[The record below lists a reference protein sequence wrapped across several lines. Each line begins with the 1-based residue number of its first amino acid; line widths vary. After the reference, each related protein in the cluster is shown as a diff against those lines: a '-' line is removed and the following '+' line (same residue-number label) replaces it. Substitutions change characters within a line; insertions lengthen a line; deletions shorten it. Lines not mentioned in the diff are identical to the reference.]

1 MKKTNHFYRFCALA
15 LSCLLLISLL
25 PVTQVLADGDGA
37 IHIKSAE
44 DLRSLAHSC
53 TLDSWS
59 RGKTVVLDNDIEL
72 TDDDELPIPTFGGTF
87 NGNGHTISSL
97 SITQSVSPAGLFG
110 VLQKD
115 AVIKNLNVEGTVT
128 PSGDSENIG
137 GIVGENHG
145 TIESCTFN
153 GSVSG
158 KRSVGGIAGRNLA
171 TGIVRACEASGAIF
185 GQSMTGGIVGENLG
199 SIVSCRGRA
208 YVNIESTDPSIDLSD
223 LSLDFSLDLASLSR
237 LDTLNIATDT
247 GGIAGYSSGAIASS
261 TNYAAVGYQHI
272 GYNVGGVVGRSSGQ
286 VLACSNEG
294 AICGRK
300 DVGGIAGQME
310 PYVRTQ
316 VSASQLSRIQSQ
328 IKELDSLVKK
338 AVNDAEYG
346 SSEISDRLDLIS
358 GYLSDASDAANDVTI
373 DVDPD
378 AIPQPSISIDG
389 DFDPDDFDP
398 ENPTLPD
405 INVSFD
411 QDFDVSDVVTV
422 SNINMVVGSVTAANS
437 QLSLITENVKNTST
451 ALSADIRNISSKFNE
466 LTNTMFSAISS
477 LTGGTGDLIVDA
489 SSVDINS
496 VTLGKVSLSRN
507 SGAVYGDVNTGGIAG
522 SMAIE
527 YTLDPEDDVTGH
539 LSNIYRKQYEYKS
552 IIQKCVNTGDVSGKR
567 SYVGGIVGRM
577 DLGYLTACETS
588 SCTITNENGTAT

>member
-25 PVTQVLADGDGA
+25 PVTQVLAEGDGA

-87 NGNGHTISSL
+87 NGNGHTISGL

-115 AVIKNLNVEGTVT
+115 AVIKSLNVEGTVT

-158 KRSVGGIAGRNLA
+158 KRSVGGIAGSNLA
-171 TGIVRACEASGAIF
+171 TGIVRACDASGAIF

-208 YVNIESTDPSIDLSD
+208 YVNIESTDPSIDLSN
-223 LSLDFSLDLASLSR
+223 LNLEFSLDLAKLSR
-237 LDTLNIATDT
+237 ADTLNTATDT

-272 GYNVGGVVGRSSGQ
+272 GYNIGGVVGRSSGQ
-286 VLACSNEG
+286 VFACSNEG

-310 PYVRTQ
+310 PYIRM
-316 VSASQLSRIQSQ
+316 
-328 IKELDSLVKK
+328 
-338 AVNDAEYG
+338 
-346 SSEISDRLDLIS
+346 EISDGLLQQLKTQLNELSGLVNTATNHAEGGSNEIASRLNSMS
-358 GYLSDASDAANDVTI
+358 GYVDNAAN
-373 DVDPD
+373 
-378 AIPQPSISIDG
+378 
-389 DFDPDDFDP
+389 
-398 ENPTLPD
+398 
-405 INVSFD
+405 
-411 QDFDVSDVVTV
+411 
-422 SNINMVVGSVTAANS
+422 
-437 QLSLITENVKNTST
+437 
-451 ALSADIRNISSKFNE
+451 
-466 LTNTMFSAISS
+466 
-477 LTGGTGDLIVDA
+477 IVA
-489 SSVDINS
+489 EQ
-496 VTLGKVSLSRN
+496 RP
-507 SGAVYGDVNTGGIAG
+507 A
-522 SMAIE
+522 E
-527 YTLDPEDDVTGH
+527 
-539 LSNIYRKQYEYKS
+539 RQY
-552 IIQKCVNTGDVSGKR
+552 
-567 SYVGGIVGRM
+567 
-577 DLGYLTACETS
+577 
-588 SCTITNENGTAT
+588 

>member
-1 MKKTNHFYRFCALA
+1 MKKTNPFYRFCALA

-72 TDDDELPIPTFGGTF
+72 TDDDTLPIPTFGGTF
-87 NGNGHTISSL
+87 NGNGHTISGL

-208 YVNIESTDPSIDLSD
+208 YANIESTDPSIDLSD

-286 VLACSNEG
+286 ILE
-294 AICGRK
+294 
-300 DVGGIAGQME
+300 
-310 PYVRTQ
+310 
-316 VSASQLSRIQSQ
+316 
-328 IKELDSLVKK
+328 
-338 AVNDAEYG
+338 
-346 SSEISDRLDLIS
+346 
-358 GYLSDASDAANDVTI
+358 
-373 DVDPD
+373 
-378 AIPQPSISIDG
+378 
-389 DFDPDDFDP
+389 
-398 ENPTLPD
+398 
-405 INVSFD
+405 
-411 QDFDVSDVVTV
+411 
-422 SNINMVVGSVTAANS
+422 
-437 QLSLITENVKNTST
+437 
-451 ALSADIRNISSKFNE
+451 
-466 LTNTMFSAISS
+466 
-477 LTGGTGDLIVDA
+477 
-489 SSVDINS
+489 
-496 VTLGKVSLSRN
+496 
-507 SGAVYGDVNTGGIAG
+507 
-522 SMAIE
+522 
-527 YTLDPEDDVTGH
+527 
-539 LSNIYRKQYEYKS
+539 
-552 IIQKCVNTGDVSGKR
+552 
-567 SYVGGIVGRM
+567 
-577 DLGYLTACETS
+577 
-588 SCTITNENGTAT
+588 

>member
-87 NGNGHTISSL
+87 NGNGHTISGL

-171 TGIVRACEASGAIF
+171 TGIVRACDASGAIF

-208 YVNIESTDPSIDLSD
+208 YVNIESTDPSIDLSN
-223 LSLDFSLDLASLSR
+223 LNLEFSLDLAKLSR
-237 LDTLNIATDT
+237 ADTPRRLRERRHLARDHAART
-247 GGIAGYSSGAIASS
+247 ARHERERERASRSGADEHEVLR
-261 TNYAAVGYQHI
+261 VGKQA
-272 GYNVGGVVGRSSGQ
+272 GEVARDPLRQ
-286 VLACSNEG
+286 VLADECAGPAALERERG
-294 AICGRK
+294 
-300 DVGGIAGQME
+300 VGEA
-310 PYVRTQ
+310 
-316 VSASQLSRIQSQ
+316 
-328 IKELDSLVKK
+328 
-338 AVNDAEYG
+338 
-346 SSEISDRLDLIS
+346 
-358 GYLSDASDAANDVTI
+358 
-373 DVDPD
+373 
-378 AIPQPSISIDG
+378 
-389 DFDPDDFDP
+389 
-398 ENPTLPD
+398 
-405 INVSFD
+405 
-411 QDFDVSDVVTV
+411 
-422 SNINMVVGSVTAANS
+422 
-437 QLSLITENVKNTST
+437 
-451 ALSADIRNISSKFNE
+451 
-466 LTNTMFSAISS
+466 
-477 LTGGTGDLIVDA
+477 
-489 SSVDINS
+489 
-496 VTLGKVSLSRN
+496 
-507 SGAVYGDVNTGGIAG
+507 
-522 SMAIE
+522 
-527 YTLDPEDDVTGH
+527 
-539 LSNIYRKQYEYKS
+539 
-552 IIQKCVNTGDVSGKR
+552 
-567 SYVGGIVGRM
+567 
-577 DLGYLTACETS
+577 
-588 SCTITNENGTAT
+588 

>member
-87 NGNGHTISSL
+87 NGNGHTISGL

-158 KRSVGGIAGRNLA
+158 KRSVGGIAGSNLA
-171 TGIVRACEASGAIF
+171 TGIVRACDASGAIF

-208 YVNIESTDPSIDLSD
+208 YVNIESTDPSIDLSN
-223 LSLDFSLDLASLSR
+223 LNLEFSLDLAKLSR
-237 LDTLNIATDT
+237 ADTLSPAGSQHKLLRHTEQLVFQRRTADIADQNIHSVLLAFFYTVTD
-247 GGIAGYSSGAIASS
+247 GAGIINTLHLAAHITDSGPERRSASRRAS
-261 TNYAAVGYQHI
+261 IYL
-272 GYNVGGVVGRSSGQ
+272 GRS
-286 VLACSNEG
+286 
-294 AICGRK
+294 
-300 DVGGIAGQME
+300 
-310 PYVRTQ
+310 
-316 VSASQLSRIQSQ
+316 IQ
-328 IKELDSLVKK
+328 
-338 AVNDAEYG
+338 
-346 SSEISDRLDLIS
+346 
-358 GYLSDASDAANDVTI
+358 
-373 DVDPD
+373 
-378 AIPQPSISIDG
+378 
-389 DFDPDDFDP
+389 
-398 ENPTLPD
+398 
-405 INVSFD
+405 
-411 QDFDVSDVVTV
+411 
-422 SNINMVVGSVTAANS
+422 
-437 QLSLITENVKNTST
+437 
-451 ALSADIRNISSKFNE
+451 
-466 LTNTMFSAISS
+466 
-477 LTGGTGDLIVDA
+477 
-489 SSVDINS
+489 
-496 VTLGKVSLSRN
+496 
-507 SGAVYGDVNTGGIAG
+507 
-522 SMAIE
+522 
-527 YTLDPEDDVTGH
+527 
-539 LSNIYRKQYEYKS
+539 
-552 IIQKCVNTGDVSGKR
+552 
-567 SYVGGIVGRM
+567 
-577 DLGYLTACETS
+577 
-588 SCTITNENGTAT
+588 

>member
-25 PVTQVLADGDGA
+25 PVTQVLAEGDGA

-87 NGNGHTISSL
+87 NGNGHTISGL

-115 AVIKNLNVEGTVT
+115 AVIKSLNVEGTVT

-158 KRSVGGIAGRNLA
+158 KRSVGGIAGSNLA
-171 TGIVRACEASGAIF
+171 TGIVRACDASGAIF

-208 YVNIESTDPSIDLSD
+208 YVNIESTDPSIDLSN
-223 LSLDFSLDLASLSR
+223 LNLEFSLDLAKLSR
-237 LDTLNIATDT
+237 ADTLNTATDT

-272 GYNVGGVVGRSSGQ
+272 GYNIGGVVGRSSGQ
-286 VLACSNEG
+286 VFACSNEG

-310 PYVRTQ
+310 PYIRM
-316 VSASQLSRIQSQ
+316 
-328 IKELDSLVKK
+328 
-338 AVNDAEYG
+338 
-346 SSEISDRLDLIS
+346 EISDGLLQQLKTQLNELSGLVNTATNHAEGGSNEIASRLNSMS
-358 GYLSDASDAANDVTI
+358 GYVDNAANELNNVRLN
-373 DVDPD
+373 
-378 AIPQPSISIDG
+378 ASIDSVITG
-389 DFDPDDFDP
+389 DGSHSSDTLIGGGKGASAGASHEGNASGTVTGSTQIVAAPDLGGLTSSI
-398 ENPTLPD
+398 NGLSSQVTMLNNAASGTVGTL
-405 INVSFD
+405 
-411 QDFDVSDVVTV
+411 
-422 SNINMVVGSVTAANS
+422 AN
-437 QLSLITENVKNTST
+437 
-451 ALSADIRNISSKFNE
+451 DIRSINNKFNE
-466 LTNTMFSAISS
+466 LTGTLFSAISS
-477 LTGGTGDLIVDA
+477 LSGGTGDIIVDT
-489 SSVDINS
+489 SDVDIDS
-496 VTLGKVSLSRN
+496 VTFGKVSSCRN
-507 SGAVYGDVNTGGIAG
+507 SGAVYGDVNTGGITG
-522 SMAIE
+522 SMTIE

-539 LSNIYRKQYEYKS
+539 LSGFYRPHD
-552 IIQKCVNTGDVSGKR
+552 TGEKG
-567 SYVGGIVGRM
+567 
-577 DLGYLTACETS
+577 
-588 SCTITNENGTAT
+588 